1 MKKINL
7 LFYAFALFALFACQQ
22 DDLDTTLGT
31 SVSTPKTRGVG
42 GYYYENE
49 LPVYKLLGLPVYII
63 NRGNGN
69 SNGAY
74 LTANSN
80 YTVTLEAKN
89 PNRNQRWI
97 IDPYD
102 KTVNAEAGGSDDN
115 DVDVQ
120 YGVYSFDMTGARKY
134 LGLSAP
140 KVSTPSLIYKDNI
153 PKSQQWRFFSR
164 RSPYEEVW
172 YPNGYMEIYKE
183 WFSGSYY
190 NQYYESGYLV
200 GSGSTIS
207 LSGYVDTELWEIQP
221 AENFRLDKLTWS
233 LDAEDVIK
241 TLPAFMDQ
249 VEIKNNS
256 AAEAN
261 MTATFNRKASET
273 STFTKSVGSQVQVHT
288 TAKVGVP
295 LIVSAKIDI
304 TNTTSANWQ
313 WGSSETHEDTRTYS
327 FNVKVPP
334 YTSVTA
340 KIMVQL
346 SQLSASYTADFVGE
360 VSGKSL
366 RISGKWEGVEAGNI
380 YYEIVD
386 NKTRNVMK
394 SFSGIPQSTIILNK

>member
-22 DDLDTTLGT
+22 DDLNANLET
-31 SVSTPKTRGVG
+31 SVDIPKTRDTHRT
-42 GYYYENE
+42 YLYENE
-49 LPVYKLLGLPVYII
+49 QPIYKLLGMPVYII
-63 NRGNGN
+63 NRGNSS

-74 LTANSN
+74 LTANQDYS
-80 YTVTLEAKN
+80 VSLELKN
-89 PNRNQRWI
+89 PNKNQRWI

-102 KTVNAEAGGSDDN
+102 RTVSFDAGGDDGT
-115 DVDVQ
+115 DALVQ
-120 YGVYSFDMTGARKY
+120 YGVYSFDMNKARKY
-134 LGLSAP
+134 LGLNSKKAAMP
-140 KVSTPSLIYKDNI
+140 CLTNKDDIYKLH
-153 PKSQQWRFFSR
+153 QWRFRFRENSFT
-164 RSPYEEVW
+164 EEW
-172 YPNGYMEIYKE
+172 FHNGYMVLLQREYAPWWKGCLAANGNE
-183 WFSGSYY
+183 LCFVD
-190 NQYYESGYLV
+190 YE
-200 GSGSTIS
+200 TMQ
-207 LSGYVDTELWEIQP
+207 DLWEIQP

-241 TLPAFMDQ
+241 ALPAFMDQ

-295 LIVSAKIDI
+295 LVVSAKIDI
-304 TNTTSANWQ
+304 TNTASANWQ

-386 NKTRNVMK
+386 NKTRSVMK